1 MDNGRVSNIDQGRA
15 KHMIKNFKG
24 WILGVA
30 ACAFVGMG
38 VQAVHADDYFDWLAE
53 GFNGNVP
60 TSPNYITTPGL
71 NDSNVAQVVAWLTT
85 QQGLG
90 KALAV
95 KVRAGV
101 TLSPTTIAAVYG
113 HFDIKYTFADY
124 EGPTTVA
131 MLSALVTQIKG
142 STVTGPAFNA
152 GTAFVGNYAI
162 APIPSDPTHPTTGT
176 TYTAGNSPVESYSN
190 ITDFRNSG
198 VNMSNEELY
207 PGDSSFRNP
216 IYGNTPTGKGSN
228 APNILSSLFTL
239 PIERLSFASQN
250 LGAGQLHIPYISRFN
265 NSDNASFSNTVV
277 GGMAAFDT
285 SGSSIG
291 GQAVAGQLLSRNDF
305 EALVLHYRMRGATS
319 YQLLDPGV
327 VGYTQAQEE
336 SDAEAGWTES
346 LVAGVLGGT
355 NGRAANLG
363 TTITVD
369 GTLKTVENAG
379 VIWSAVTNDN
389 ATGPQLA
396 VLVSNMDTT
405 TGSHTVTFNTRINNA
420 TLSYTTGPLAGGS
433 HTILRFDKVGG
444 AWSLLDTD
452 PVFNTGGSIMTS
464 RDGVGIP
471 EPASLSLIGLGMMG
485 VLCRRRRNN
494 A

>member
-1 MDNGRVSNIDQGRA
+1 MDNGRASNIDQARA
-15 KHMIKNFKG
+15 EGMTKRLKN
-24 WILGVA
+24 WVLGLA

-38 VQAVHADDYFDWLAE
+38 VQRAHADDYFDWLAE

-71 NDSNVAQVVAWLTT
+71 NDSNVAQVVAWLNS
-85 QQGLG
+85 QKALG
-90 KALAV
+90 KDLAV
-95 KVRAGV
+95 KVRFGV
-101 TLSPTTIAAVYG
+101 TLSPSTIAAVYG
-113 HFDIKYTFADY
+113 AFDIKYTFADY
-124 EGPTTVA
+124 EGPTTVTQ
-131 MLSALVTQIKG
+131 LQTLITQIKG
-142 STVTGPAFNA
+142 SAMTGPEFNA
-152 GTAFVGNYAI
+152 VTAFVGNYAI
-162 APIPSDPTHPTTGT
+162 STIPSDPTHPTSGT
-176 TYTAGNSPVESYSN
+176 TYTSGNSPAMNFSN

-198 VNMSNEELY
+198 ANMANEELY
-207 PGDSSFRNP
+207 PGDASFRNP
-216 IYGNTPTGKGSN
+216 VFGSTPTGSGSN

-239 PIERLSFASQN
+239 PIERLSLVSQN

-265 NSDNASFSNTVV
+265 NSTNAGFSNTTFN
-277 GGMAAFDT
+277 GMPAFDT
-285 SGSSIG
+285 TGSKINGVS
-291 GQAVAGQLLSRNDF
+291 VSGQLLSRDDF
-305 EALVLHYRMRGATS
+305 EALVLHYRMRGASS

-346 LVAGVLGGT
+346 LVAGVLAGT

-405 TGSHTVTFNTRINNA
+405 TGSHSVTFNTRINGA
-420 TLSYTTGPLAGGS
+420 TLSYTTNPLAGGS

-444 AWSLLDTD
+444 AWSLLDID
-452 PVFNTGGSIMTS
+452 PVFNTGGAMAS
-464 RDGVGIP
+464 RDGIGIP
-471 EPASLSLIGLGMMG
+471 EPASLSLVGLGMMG
-485 VLCRRRRNN
+485 VLCRRRRSN